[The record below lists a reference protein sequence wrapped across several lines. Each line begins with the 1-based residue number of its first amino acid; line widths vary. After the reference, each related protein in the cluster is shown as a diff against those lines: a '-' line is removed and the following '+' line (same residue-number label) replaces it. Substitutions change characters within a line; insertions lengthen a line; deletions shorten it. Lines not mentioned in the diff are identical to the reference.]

1 MDSKDNALENILD
14 IGFLF
19 RVLMMQSKLII
30 LICSLGIAYGV
41 GSFFLTEKTYKVSSL
56 IQVYSQQ
63 RNNFSTQVIDIFASS
78 AATSDLDNVEILYKT
93 RSHMMDVIKER
104 KLNLQILDADDQID
118 KKLFEIFEY
127 SGPNSYF
134 EFSIN
139 EKNYVYFGKNGEKY
153 TNEYGIEYLQD
164 GLRIKLSNPETS
176 SQINFTVEFIDP
188 STSYK
193 IVSSNFKI
201 SNSLENRG
209 YTPYRGNGLIIIDY
223 YTNDPKDGLET
234 LDYANKL
241 FIQRDIETEAEKAQ
255 KAVNFIDQR
264 IDSVED
270 KLEVDKNLLKD
281 FKETNR
287 TVNVDLEIQSILGS
301 ITQLEEKLNEI
312 NIQIAKAATNYTDN
326 NPIYLD
332 LLSQKEELI
341 RQKSMIESRIDAL
354 PLAQQRYVDLFRNLE
369 TTERIYEEL
378 LSKRL
383 EFSIREASTLGNMR
397 IVDEAFVD
405 EVVDPKITD
414 IFFISVISFIMSLI
428 VAAVR
433 GIYFLPVS
441 NPAEIRDAKV
451 QLPILGVAPLV
462 DSTDD
467 LKLHNSIESLVV
479 NIQSIDTDNK
489 LAKTILLTSPTAS
502 NGKSFLSR
510 EVAKNFSS
518 IGKKVLLID
527 NDWKRGDQH
536 NEFNLEKITLD
547 QYKSITLETI
557 ESLKVEKNLYVLP
570 RITRLTNSFQ
580 FIYSAEFE
588 QKFKMFKE
596 IFDVIIIDTAPA
608 LSVSDTSVLMSYSDI
623 NLAVVRHGITKIN
636 ELKQLISVINQI
648 GIEFD
653 GIVYNSYEK
662 PSSYYGYY
670 GLYGSYEYQ
679 YYAKKYL
686 YESYDYNEE
695 KS

>member
-63 RNNFSTQVIDIFASS
+63 RNNFSTEVIDIFASS

-462 DSTDD
+462 ESTDD
-467 LKLHNSIESLVV
+467 VKLHNSIESLVV
-479 NIQSIDTDNK
+479 NIQSIETENK

-510 EVAKNFSS
+510 EVAKNFSA